1 MDMSE
6 PINFLDIVPEPFY
19 PLFVPCQFRYKVFH
33 GGRGGAK
40 SQSAAR
46 AIATICDHVRLDV
59 LYAREFQNSI
69 DDSSYRDLV
78 AAIDELGIADH
89 YDIGKTT
96 ITNIRTASSFKFMGL
111 RHNLG
116 SIKSKSK
123 FDLCI
128 VEEAENV
135 SEEAWETL
143 DPTLRAEFSEIWVIF
158 NAKDPDSATYRRFVV
173 NPPPD
178 AYVRKIN
185 YDENPHFPEVLRKQM
200 EHCRATDPD
209 KYAYVWLGFPKT
221 ASDSQVFRHKWAID
235 EFNPYEEDGKLK
247 PGWDGPYFGVDWGFS
262 VDPTAMTK
270 SWIFEGSLYIEY
282 EAGGVGIELDDL
294 APKFDTIPGAR
305 DQVSRADNARP
316 ETISHVKKKGGY
328 KRMVAVDKW
337 KGSVEDGVEHMRSY
351 KRIVI
356 HPRCKETQDEFRL
369 YSYKVNQAG
378 DITTDLLDKNNHYI
392 DSIRYALTP
401 LMQRRGK
408 AKVTKLKV

>member
-1 MDMSE
+1 MAMALSD
-6 PINFLDIVPEPFY
+6 LQGIVPAPFF
-19 PLFVPCQFRYKVFH
+19 PFFIPSKWRYKVFH

-46 AIATICDHVRLDV
+46 AIATICDYVKLDV

-78 AAIDELGIADH
+78 SAIEELGIADH

-96 ITNIRTASSFKFMGL
+96 VTNLRTGSTFKFMGL

-135 SEEAWETL
+135 SKDAWDTL
-143 DPTLRAEFSEIWVIF
+143 DPTLRSAWSEIWVIF
-158 NAKDPDSATYRRFVV
+158 NAKDPESDTYKRFVL
-173 NPPPD
+173 NPPPN

-185 YDENPHFPEVLRKQM
+185 YDENPFFPEVLRIQM
-200 EHCRATDPD
+200 EHCRASDPD
-209 KYAYVWLGFPKT
+209 GYAHIWLGFPKE
-221 ASDSQVFRHKWAID
+221 ASDAQIFRGKWVID
-235 EFNPYEEDGKLK
+235 EFDPYDSDGKVK

-262 VDPTAMTK
+262 VDPTAATK
-270 SWIFEGSLYIEY
+270 SWVYDNSLYIEY

-294 APKFDTIPGAR
+294 AATFDKIPGMR
-305 DQVSRADNARP
+305 QHVSRADNARP
-316 ETISHVKKKGGY
+316 ETISHVKNKGGY

-337 KGSVEDGVEHMRSY
+337 KGSVEDGIEHMRSY
-351 KRIVI
+351 TRIVI
-356 HPRCKETQDEFRL
+356 HPRCRETQNEFRL
-369 YSYKVNQAG
+369 YSYKETQAG
-378 DITTDLLDKNNHYI
+378 DITTDILDKWNHFI

-401 LMQRRGK
+401 LMTRKGK
-408 AKVTKLKV
+408 AKVKPLKV